1 MNLRRSKTKKPV
13 RRFGWRRLVFLRPS
27 AGAAK
32 LAAACI
38 VATSLAGGGWWA
50 WSHGAADQFDDLRV
64 DAGRAALAASARM
77 GLAVRD
83 IRIEGR
89 VETDPRDVRAVLD
102 ARRGSPILSFD
113 PYAAKAE
120 LERLSWVR
128 SATVERHLPDM
139 ILVRLDERIPLA
151 LWQRQGRFTLIDS
164 EGKEIAG
171 TDPAKFADRPIVVGD
186 DAPDHA
192 AALIALLE
200 TEPHLM
206 ARIAAA
212 VRVGGRRWN
221 LRLDNGVDVNLP
233 ENNPG
238 AAYERLAQ
246 LARDNGLIDRN
257 LVAVDLRLPDRLIL
271 RVGKDQPASVQPAT
285 APNSLRRTNKPT

>member
-1 MNLRRSKTKKPV
+1 MNLRRSKTKKPA
-13 RRFGWRRLVFLRPS
+13 RRFGWRRIVFARPS

-32 LAAACI
+32 LTAACI
-38 VATSLAGGGWWA
+38 VVVALAGGGWWA
-50 WSHGAADQFDDLRV
+50 WTHGAADQLDDLRV

-102 ARRGSPILSFD
+102 ARRGAPILAFD

-120 LERLSWVR
+120 LERLAWVR
-128 SATVERHLPDM
+128 SATVERRLPDT

-151 LWQRQGRFTLIDS
+151 LWQRQGRFTVIDS
-164 EGKEIAG
+164 EGKEIVG
-171 TDPAKFADRPIVVGD
+171 IDPAKFADRPIVVGD

-192 AALIALLE
+192 ASLIALLE
-200 TEPHLM
+200 TEPQLM

-271 RVGKDQPASVQPAT
+271 RVGKDQPASVQPVT

>member
-1 MNLRRSKTKKPV
+1 MMLRRSKTKKPA
-13 RRFGWRRLVFLRPS
+13 RRFGWRRILSTRPS
-27 AGAAK
+27 ARAVKLSLALV
-32 LAAACI
+32 LAA
-38 VATSLAGGGWWA
+38 SLGGGGWWA
-50 WSHGAADQFDDLRV
+50 WTNGAAQSLDDLRV
-64 DAGRAALAASARM
+64 DAERGAMNLGARL
-77 GLAVRD
+77 GLAVND

-89 VETDPRDVRAVLD
+89 VQTDPRDVRAVID
-102 ARRGSPILSFD
+102 ARRGSPILAFD

-120 LERLSWVR
+120 LERLPWVR
-128 SATVERHLPDM
+128 RATVERRLPDT
-139 ILVRLDERIPLA
+139 IVVQLDERVPLA

-164 EGKEIAG
+164 EGKEIPG
-171 TDPAKFADRPIVVGD
+171 TDPAKFSDRPIVVGD
-186 DAPDHA
+186 DAPEHA

-200 TEPHLM
+200 TEPAML

-233 ENNPG
+233 EANPG

-271 RVGKDQPASVQPAT
+271 RVGREQPAAIPTQT
-285 APNSLRRTNKPT
+285 APAPARRPNKPT